1 VSSGAAALW
10 RNRHAFGAGE
20 AQTRTPGPGI
30 VIAEGGGFYPTLFFV
45 GGGAVA
51 ARHRANG
58 GRPA

>member
-1 VSSGAAALW
+1 VSSGAALW
-10 RNRHAFGAGE
+10 RNRHAFGTGE
-20 AQTRTPGPGI
+20 AQTCAPSRGI